1 MKHLLYTLFL
11 LGGIA
16 FAQNNASLTTSEPV
30 DTKVIEVKDCDTT
43 SAITFEN
50 AQGDDIGSVTMNVSE
65 PIDSAAL
72 TYSIIEQGL
81 TLLSFDGDFCTYLA
95 KSDIDCPLSKGT
107 YKVDFSSD
115 SDVVSSSPS
124 NYTVNIDVHNGDTKL
139 GCADVRFRVPESP
152 ETTINIS
159 D

>member
-81 TLLSFDGDFCTYLA
+81 TLLSFDGDFCTYL
-95 KSDIDCPLSKGT
+95 
-107 YKVDFSSD
+107 
-115 SDVVSSSPS
+115 
-124 NYTVNIDVHNGDTKL
+124 
-139 GCADVRFRVPESP
+139 
-152 ETTINIS
+152 
-159 D
+159 